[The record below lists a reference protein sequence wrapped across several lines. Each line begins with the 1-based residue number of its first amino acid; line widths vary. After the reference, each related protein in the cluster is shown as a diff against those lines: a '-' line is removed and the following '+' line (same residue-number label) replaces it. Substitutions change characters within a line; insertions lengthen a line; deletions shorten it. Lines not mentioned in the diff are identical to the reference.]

1 MTWRAVSVRPSVEEW
16 TLVNNEDEPHPF
28 HIHVNHFQVVRFSSP
43 GHAADAVWA
52 AAAVGTWRDTV
63 QIPRLVRR
71 CRLTL

>member
-1 MTWRAVSVRPSVEEW
+1 MEEW